1 MGKISPFRLDA
12 VLAVTVVLVQLGD
25 LLLAE
30 GPIPVLG
37 LVLVAAAGGVM
48 LLRSNFP
55 RITLLLAVAGAL
67 AYGLVGTP
75 SIVQSL
81 PILLA
86 VYTVVDA
93 GHWKLVVAVVVPA
106 LTLSITGDLLS
117 QERPLREVLQ
127 QAGLPAG
134 WFVAAAFL
142 GWVSRER
149 RAYVRQVEERAAE
162 AERTREEMALRR
174 AGEER
179 LRIARDLHDS
189 LTHSI
194 SVIKVQA
201 GVAVHL
207 ARKRGEEVPAALAA
221 IQEAST
227 VATRELRETLDV
239 LREPGQSSQGLAG
252 LPALVE
258 RASAAGVP
266 ASLATDGPERAVP
279 AEVGQA
285 AYRIV
290 QEALTNV
297 ARHAGPAT
305 ARVRLAFGD
314 GELAVRVTDDG
325 RAVPE
330 KESRPGVGLI
340 GMRERVTA
348 LGGTLRAAPADDG
361 GFDVHAVLPLGAG

>member
-1 MGKISPFRLDA
+1 MGKISPFRLD
-12 VLAVTVVLVQLGD
+12 VLLAVTVAAVQLLD
-25 LLLAE
+25 LLLAD
-30 GPIPVLG
+30 GPMPVLG
-37 LVLVAAAGGVM
+37 PILAVAAGGVM
-48 LLRSNFP
+48 LLRSTYP
-55 RITLLLAVAGAL
+55 RVTLLLSLVGAL
-67 AYGLVGTP
+67 AYGAIGTP
-75 SIVQSL
+75 SIIQAL
-81 PILLA
+81 PILLG
-86 VYTVVDA
+86 VYTVIDA
-93 GHWKLVVAVVVPA
+93 GRWKLVLAVVLPV
-106 LTLSITGDLLS
+106 LMLSIVGDLIA
-117 QERPLREVLQ
+117 EAMPLRQILQ
-127 QAGLPAG
+127 EAFLPAG

-142 GWVSRER
+142 GQVSRQR
-149 RAYVRQVEERAAE
+149 RAYVLEVEERAAE

-207 ARKRGEEVPAALAA
+207 ARKRGEEPPAALAA

-239 LREPGQSSQGLAG
+239 LRGPGESSQGLAG
-252 LPALVE
+252 LPALLE

-266 ASLATDGPERAVP
+266 ASLATEGPERAVP

-305 ARVRLAFGD
+305 ARVRLAFGEA
-314 GELAVRVTDDG
+314 ELAVRVTDDG
-325 RAVPE
+325 RAPE
-330 KESRPGVGLI
+330 AASKPGVGLI
-340 GMRERVTA
+340 GMRERVAA
-348 LGGTLRAAPADDG
+348 LGGTLRAAPADGG
-361 GFDVHAVLPLGAG
+361 GFDVHAVF